1 MQNTIIMF
9 DRDLLDLVEQIKE
22 RMVARHL
29 TISVAESCTGGLLS
43 SCLTAIE
50 GASNYF
56 SYGFVTY
63 SNQAKISLLNIP
75 SQIIEQFGSV
85 SKEVAESMAIGA
97 MNKAKSSIAIAITGI
112 AGPGGGALEKP
123 VGTVWITITCS
134 AKVVPDVSP
143 DKQQLRESLTKAET
157 FQGLTSI
164 KRNFITKSYLSVLS
178 PINPIIPP
186 LDNRQM
192 IRYLS
197 CQKALKI
204 ILRHIT

>member
-1 MQNTIIMF
+1 MI
-9 DRDLLDLVEQIKE
+9 DRALLDLVEQIKE
-22 RMVARHL
+22 KMVSRHL

-50 GASNYF
+50 GASSYF
-56 SYGFVTY
+56 SHGFVTY

-75 SQIIEQFGSV
+75 NQIIEQFGAV
-85 SKEVAESMAIGA
+85 SQEVAESMAIGA

-112 AGPGGGALEKP
+112 AGPGGGTPEKP
-123 VGTVWITITCS
+123 VGTVWIAITCP
-134 AKVVPDVSP
+134 AKVAPDVSP
-143 DKQQLRESLTKAET
+143 NKQQLRESLTKAET
-157 FQGLTSI
+157 FQGLAPI

-178 PINPIIPP
+178 PSNPLIPP

-197 CQKALKI
+197 CQKALQI
-204 ILRHIT
+204 ILHHIT